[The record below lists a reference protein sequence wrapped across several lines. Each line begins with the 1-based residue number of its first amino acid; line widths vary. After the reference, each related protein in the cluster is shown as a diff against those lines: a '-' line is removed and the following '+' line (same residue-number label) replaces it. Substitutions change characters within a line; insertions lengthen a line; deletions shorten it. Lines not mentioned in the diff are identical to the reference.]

1 MSIKKSKFK
10 RAYLGRRLE
19 RLIKTIMNLDTKDY
33 IIIDY
38 DDILR
43 RLESLSIP
51 LAKILDENITSRYIP
66 TLRFQ
71 RK

>member
-1 MSIKKSKFK
+1 
-10 RAYLGRRLE
+10 
-19 RLIKTIMNLDTKDY
+19 MNLDTKDY

>member
-1 MSIKKSKFK
+1 MSIKKSKIK
-10 RAYLGRRLE
+10 RAYLSRRLE